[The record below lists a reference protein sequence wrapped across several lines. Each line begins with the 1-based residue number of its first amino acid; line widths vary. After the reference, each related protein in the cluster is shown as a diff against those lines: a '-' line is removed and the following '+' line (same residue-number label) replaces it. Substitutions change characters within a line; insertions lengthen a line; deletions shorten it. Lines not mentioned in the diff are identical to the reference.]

1 MAYKVLLFLKRGIMK
16 EIGEKL
22 KNSRESIGITID
34 EAATDLKVKKEILE
48 AIESGDKGPFKDV
61 FYLKDLLKNYSKYL
75 GLDYDQIVEEFNEY
89 LFDFTSKISIDD
101 IKKAEKEQKIK
112 EKNIK
117 EVKISSPYT
126 QEKSQEKKI
135 PTFLIVCGA
144 LVLALIVIYIIVAI
158 LANRNDEVSNMITSR
173 GVVVNELA

>member
-1 MAYKVLLFLKRGIMK
+1 MK

-22 KNSRESIGITID
+22 RVSRESIGVTID

-48 AIESGDKGPFKDV
+48 AIETGNKEPFKDI
-61 FYLKDLLKNYSKYL
+61 FYLKELLKNYSKYL
-75 GLDYDQIVEEFNEY
+75 GLDYDEIVEEFNEY

-126 QEKSQEKKI
+126 QEKSV
-135 PTFLIVCGA
+135 PMFLIIGGVIV
-144 LVLALIVIYIIVAI
+144 LVLIIAYVIIALFVKKD
-158 LANRNDEVSNMITSR
+158 NEVSNTIAISE
-173 GVVVNELA
+173 GVVTNELA

>member
-1 MAYKVLLFLKRGIMK
+1 MK

-22 KNSRESIGITID
+22 KTSRESIGVTIE

-48 AIESGDKGPFKDV
+48 AIENGNKEPFKDI
-61 FYLKDLLKNYSKYL
+61 FYLKELLKNYSKYL
-75 GLDYDQIVEEFNEY
+75 GLDYDEIVEEFNEY

-112 EKNIK
+112 DKKIK

-126 QEKSQEKKI
+126 QEKSQEKEI
-135 PTFLIVCGA
+135 PLFLIVAGI
-144 LVLALIVIYIIVAI
+144 LVLLLILVYVFVAVFI
-158 LANRNDEVSNMITSR
+158 KKGDEVSNTIAKE
-173 GVVVNELA
+173 GIVVNELA

>member
-1 MAYKVLLFLKRGIMK
+1 MK

-22 KNSRESIGITID
+22 KSSRESIGVTI
-34 EAATDLKVKKEILE
+34 EEVATDLKVKKEILE
-48 AIESGDKGPFKDV
+48 AIENGDKEPFKDI

-75 GLDYDQIVEEFNEY
+75 GLDYDKIVEEFNEY

-112 EKNIK
+112 EKKIK

-126 QEKSQEKKI
+126 QEKAQQVNI
-135 PTFLIVCGA
+135 PKFLIVGGILI
-144 LVLALIVIYIIVAI
+144 LVLILVYLFIVLVVKKD
-158 LANRNDEVSNMITSR
+158 NEVSNTIASK

>member
-1 MAYKVLLFLKRGIMK
+1 MK

-22 KNSRESIGITID
+22 KSSREAIGVTIE

-48 AIESGDKGPFKDV
+48 AIETGDREPFKDI

-75 GLDYDQIVEEFNEY
+75 GLDYDEIVEEFNEY

-126 QEKSQEKKI
+126 QEKSQEKQI
-135 PTFLIVCGA
+135 PLFLVVAGI
-144 LVLALIVIYIIVAI
+144 LVLILILVYVFIAVFI
-158 LANRNDEVSNMITSR
+158 NKNDEVSNTIASKEI
-173 GVVVNELA
+173 VVNEFA

>member
-1 MAYKVLLFLKRGIMK
+1 MK
-16 EIGEKL
+16 EIGDKL
-22 KNSRESIGITID
+22 KSSRESIGVTIE

-48 AIESGDKGPFKDV
+48 AIEEGNKEPFKDI
-61 FYLKDLLKNYSKYL
+61 FYLKELLKNYSKYL
-75 GLDYDQIVEEFNEY
+75 GLDYDEIVEEFNEY

-126 QEKSQEKKI
+126 QEKSQEKSV
-135 PTFLIVCGA
+135 PMFLIIGGVVV
-144 LVLALIVIYIIVAI
+144 LVLIIAYVIIALFV
-158 LANRNDEVSNMITSR
+158 NKDKEVSNTIGVNER
-173 GVVVNELA
+173 VVVNELA